1 MEQPGGKPMKTV
13 ILGAKALLPEG
24 VRQMQVIAENGS
36 ILDVAEHVPLDPED
50 RVIRAEGLY
59 LSPGFVDIHVH
70 GGGGFSAMSGKA
82 EDVIAMA
89 NAHARH
95 GTTAILPT
103 TLAAPI
109 PTLLSAVQG
118 IRRASELPCGAT
130 ILGAHLEGPCLSP
143 AQSGAQSPDDLK
155 IPAETDLTPLLD
167 AWPEGIRMMGAA
179 PELPGA
185 LKLGDQLTKRGIV
198 PSIAHS
204 NATYSQVEEALD
216 YGYCD
221 VTHLYSSC
229 SGMIRVHSYR
239 VPGVIEAGLNL
250 DALTVQVIAD
260 GKHLPLP
267 LLQLI
272 CRCKGP
278 EKIELITD
286 GLEFSAAELQ
296 EGTVYRQLNG
306 VETVYEDGVMKLL
319 SRESF
324 AGSVA
329 TLHRCVRTMRAAG
342 VPLREAVRMA
352 SENPARRIGAAK
364 KGRIAPQMD
373 ADLLLM
379 DEDLNLKWVMSG
391 GRVIRDFDGPKE
403 A

>member
-1 MEQPGGKPMKTV
+1 MKTV
-13 ILGAKALLPEG
+13 IVGAKALLPEG
-24 VRQMQVIAENGS
+24 IRQCQIIVENGR
-36 ILDVAEHVPLDPED
+36 ILDVAEHVPFAPED
-50 RVIRAEGLY
+50 RVIRGSGLY
-59 LSPGFVDIHVH
+59 LCPGFVDIHVH

-95 GTTAILPT
+95 GTTSILPT

-109 PTLLSAVQG
+109 PILRAAVQG
-118 IRRASELPCGAT
+118 IRRAAELPCDAD

-143 AQSGAQSPDDLK
+143 DQTGAQSPDDLK

-167 AWPEGIRMMGAA
+167 AWPGGVRMMGAA

-185 LKLGDQLTKRGIV
+185 LALGDQLMGRGIV
-198 PSIAHS
+198 ASIAHS
-204 NATYSQVEEALD
+204 NATYDQVEEALD
-216 YGYCD
+216 HGYCD

-260 GKHLPLP
+260 GKHLPLS

-272 CRCKGP
+272 YRCKGA

-286 GLEFSAAELQ
+286 GLEFAAGNLV

-329 TLHRCVRTMRAAG
+329 TMHRCVRTMAQAG
-342 VPLREAVRMA
+342 VPLIQAVRMA
-352 SENPARRIGAAK
+352 SENPARRIGAAR
-364 KGRIAPQMD
+364 KGRIAPGMD

-379 DEDLNLKWVMSG
+379 DENLDLKWVMAG
-391 GRVIRDFDGPKE
+391 GRVIRDFDAPEE

>member
-1 MEQPGGKPMKTV
+1 MKTV
-13 ILGAKALLPEG
+13 IVGAKALLPEG
-24 VRQMQVIAENGS
+24 IRQCQIIVENGR
-36 ILDVAEHVPLDPED
+36 ILDVAEHVPFAPED
-50 RVIRAEGLY
+50 RVIRGSGLY
-59 LSPGFVDIHVH
+59 LCPGFVDIHVH
-70 GGGGFSAMSGKA
+70 GGGGFSTMSGKA

-95 GTTAILPT
+95 GTTSILPT

-109 PTLLSAVQG
+109 PILRAAVQG
-118 IRRASELPCGAT
+118 IRRAAELPCDAD

-143 AQSGAQSPDDLK
+143 AQTGAQSPDDLK

-167 AWPEGIRMMGAA
+167 AWPGGVRMMGAA

-185 LKLGDQLTKRGIV
+185 LALGDQLMGRGIV
-198 PSIAHS
+198 ASIAHS
-204 NATYSQVEEALD
+204 NATYDQVEEALD
-216 YGYCD
+216 HGYCD

-260 GKHLPLP
+260 GKHLPLS

-272 CRCKGP
+272 YRCKGA

-286 GLEFSAAELQ
+286 GLEFAAGNLV

-329 TLHRCVRTMRAAG
+329 TMHRCVRTMAQAG
-342 VPLREAVRMA
+342 VPLIQAVRMA
-352 SENPARRIGAAK
+352 SENPARRIGAAR
-364 KGRIAPQMD
+364 KGRIAPGMD

-379 DEDLNLKWVMSG
+379 DENLDLKWVMAG
-391 GRVIRDFDGPKE
+391 GRVIRDFDAPEE

>member
-1 MEQPGGKPMKTV
+1 M
-13 ILGAKALLPEG
+13 
-24 VRQMQVIAENGS
+24 
-36 ILDVAEHVPLDPED
+36 
-50 RVIRAEGLY
+50 
-59 LSPGFVDIHVH
+59 
-70 GGGGFSAMSGKA
+70 
-82 EDVIAMA
+82 
-89 NAHARH
+89 
-95 GTTAILPT
+95 
-103 TLAAPI
+103 
-109 PTLLSAVQG
+109 
-118 IRRASELPCGAT
+118 
-130 ILGAHLEGPCLSP
+130 
-143 AQSGAQSPDDLK
+143 K

-167 AWPEGIRMMGAA
+167 AWPGGVRMMGAA

-185 LKLGDQLTKRGIV
+185 LALGDQLMGRGIV
-198 PSIAHS
+198 ASIAHS
-204 NATYSQVEEALD
+204 NATYDQVEEALD
-216 YGYCD
+216 HGYCD

-260 GKHLPLP
+260 GKHLPLS

-272 CRCKGP
+272 YRCKGA

-286 GLEFSAAELQ
+286 GLEFAAGNLV

-329 TLHRCVRTMRAAG
+329 TMHRCVRTMAQAG
-342 VPLREAVRMA
+342 VPLIQAVRMA
-352 SENPARRIGAAK
+352 SENPARRIGAAR
-364 KGRIAPQMD
+364 KGRIAPGMD

-379 DEDLNLKWVMSG
+379 DENLDLKWVMAG
-391 GRVIRDFDGPKE
+391 GRVIRDFDAPEE

>member
-1 MEQPGGKPMKTV
+1 MKTV
-13 ILGAKALLPEG
+13 IVGAKALLPECI
-24 VRQMQVIAENGS
+24 RQCQAVVENGC
-36 ILDVAEHVPLDPED
+36 ILDVAEHVPLAPDD
-50 RVIRAEGLY
+50 RVIQGAGLY
-59 LSPGFVDIHVH
+59 LCPGFVDIHVH

-95 GTTAILPT
+95 GTTSILPT
-103 TLAAPI
+103 TLAAPL
-109 PTLLSAVQG
+109 PNLLKAVHG
-118 IRRASELPCGAT
+118 VRRAAALPCDAA
-130 ILGAHLEGPCLSP
+130 ILGVHLEGPCLSP
-143 AQSGAQSPDDLK
+143 AQTGAQSPDDLK

-167 AWPEGIRMMGAA
+167 AWPGGVRMMGAA

-185 LKLGDQLTKRGIV
+185 LALGDQLAARGV
-198 PSIAHS
+198 VASIAHS
-204 NATYSQVEEALD
+204 NATYSQVEEALSH
-216 YGYCD
+216 GYCD

-229 SGMIRVHSYR
+229 SGLIRVHSYR

-260 GKHLPLP
+260 GKHLPLS

-272 CRCKGP
+272 YRCKGA

-286 GLEFSAAELQ
+286 GLEFAAGDLV
-296 EGTVYRQLNG
+296 EGAVYRQLNG

-329 TLHRCVRTMRAAG
+329 TMHRCVRTMVQAG
-342 VPLREAVRMA
+342 IPLRQAVRMA
-352 SENPARRIGAAK
+352 SENPARRVGAAK
-364 KGRIAPQMD
+364 KGRIAPGMD
-373 ADLLLM
+373 ADLLLL
-379 DEDLNLKWVMSG
+379 DEKLDVKWVMAG
-391 GRVIRDFDGPKE
+391 GRIIRDFDAQKE

>member
-1 MEQPGGKPMKTV
+1 MKTV
-13 ILGAKALLPEG
+13 IAGAKVLLPEG
-24 VRQMQVIAENGS
+24 IRQRQVIVENGC
-36 ILDVAEHVPLDPED
+36 ILDVAEHAPFEPDD
-50 RVIRAEGLY
+50 RVIRGAGLY
-59 LSPGFVDIHVH
+59 LCPGFVDIHVH

-82 EDVIAMA
+82 EDVTAMA
-89 NAHARH
+89 DAHARH
-95 GTTAILPT
+95 GTTSILPT

-109 PTLLSAVQG
+109 PRLLKAVQG
-118 IRRASELPCGAT
+118 IRRAAELPCGAA
-130 ILGAHLEGPCLSP
+130 ILGVHLEGPCLSP
-143 AQSGAQSPDDLK
+143 AQTGAQSPDDLK

-167 AWPEGIRMMGAA
+167 AWPGGVRMMGAA

-185 LKLGDQLTKRGIV
+185 LALGGQLAEKGIV
-198 PSIAHS
+198 ASIAHS

-216 YGYCD
+216 HGYCD

-229 SGMIRVHSYR
+229 SGLIRVHSYR

-260 GKHLPLP
+260 GKHLPLS

-272 CRCKGP
+272 YRCKGA

-286 GLEFSAAELQ
+286 GLEFAAGNLV

-329 TLHRCVRTMRAAG
+329 TMHRCVRTMVQAG
-342 VPLREAVRMA
+342 IPLLQAVRMA

-364 KGRIAPQMD
+364 KGRIVPGMD
-373 ADLLLM
+373 ADLLLL
-379 DEDLNLKWVMSG
+379 DENLDLKWVMAG
-391 GRVIRDFDGPKE
+391 GRIIRDFDAPQEG
-403 A
+403 

>member
-1 MEQPGGKPMKTV
+1 MKTV
-13 ILGAKALLPEG
+13 IVGAKALLPEG
-24 VRQMQVIAENGS
+24 IRQCQVIVENGR
-36 ILDVAEHVPLDPED
+36 ILDVAEHVPFELED
-50 RVIRAEGLY
+50 RMIRGSGLY
-59 LSPGFVDIHVH
+59 LCPGFVDIHVH

-95 GTTAILPT
+95 GTTSILPT

-109 PTLLSAVQG
+109 PILRAAVQG
-118 IRRASELPCGAT
+118 IRRAAELPCDAD

-143 AQSGAQSPDDLK
+143 AQTGAQSPDDLK

-167 AWPEGIRMMGAA
+167 AWPGGVRMMGAA

-185 LKLGDQLTKRGIV
+185 LALGDQLMWRGIV
-198 PSIAHS
+198 ASIAHS
-204 NATYSQVEEALD
+204 NATYDQVEEALD
-216 YGYCD
+216 HGYCD

-260 GKHLPLP
+260 GKHLPLS

-272 CRCKGP
+272 YRCKGA

-286 GLEFSAAELQ
+286 GLEFAAGNLV

-329 TLHRCVRTMRAAG
+329 TMHRCVRTMAQAG
-342 VPLREAVRMA
+342 VPLIQAVRMA
-352 SENPARRIGAAK
+352 SENPARRIGAAR
-364 KGRIAPQMD
+364 KGRIAPGMD

-379 DEDLNLKWVMSG
+379 DENLDLKWVMAG
-391 GRVIRDFDGPKE
+391 GRVIRDFDAPEE

>member
-1 MEQPGGKPMKTV
+1 MKTV
-13 ILGAKALLPEG
+13 IVGAKALLPECI
-24 VRQMQVIAENGS
+24 RQCQAVVESGC
-36 ILDVAEHVPLDPED
+36 ILDVAEHVPLAPDD
-50 RVIRAEGLY
+50 RVIQGAGLY
-59 LSPGFVDIHVH
+59 LCPGFVDIHVH

-95 GTTAILPT
+95 GTTSILPT
-103 TLAAPI
+103 TLAAPL
-109 PTLLSAVQG
+109 PNLLKAVQG
-118 IRRASELPCGAT
+118 VRRAAALPCDAA
-130 ILGAHLEGPCLSP
+130 ILGVHLEGPCLSP
-143 AQSGAQSPDDLK
+143 AQTGAQSPDDLK

-167 AWPEGIRMMGAA
+167 AWPGGVRMMGAA

-185 LKLGDQLTKRGIV
+185 LALGDQLAARGIV
-198 PSIAHS
+198 ASIAHS
-204 NATYSQVEEALD
+204 NATYSQVEEALSH
-216 YGYCD
+216 GYCD

-229 SGMIRVHSYR
+229 SGLIRVHSYR

-260 GKHLPLP
+260 GKHLPLS

-272 CRCKGP
+272 YRCKGA

-286 GLEFSAAELQ
+286 GLEFAAGDLV

-329 TLHRCVRTMRAAG
+329 TMHRCVRTMVQAG
-342 VPLREAVRMA
+342 IPLRQAVRMA
-352 SENPARRIGAAK
+352 SENPARRVGAAK
-364 KGRIAPQMD
+364 KGRIAPGMD
-373 ADLLLM
+373 ADLLLL
-379 DEDLNLKWVMSG
+379 DEKLDVKWVMAG
-391 GRVIRDFDGPKE
+391 GRVIRDFDAQKE

>member
-1 MEQPGGKPMKTV
+1 MKTV
-13 ILGAKALLPEG
+13 IVGAKALLPEG
-24 VRQMQVIAENGS
+24 IRQCQIIVENGR
-36 ILDVAEHVPLDPED
+36 ILDVAEHVPFAPED
-50 RVIRAEGLY
+50 RVIRGSGLY
-59 LSPGFVDIHVH
+59 LCPGFVDIHVH

-95 GTTAILPT
+95 GTTSILPT

-109 PTLLSAVQG
+109 PILRAAVQG
-118 IRRASELPCGAT
+118 IRRAAELPCDAD

-143 AQSGAQSPDDLK
+143 AQTGAQSPDDLK

-167 AWPEGIRMMGAA
+167 AWPGGVRMMGAA

-185 LKLGDQLTKRGIV
+185 LALGDQLMGRGIV
-198 PSIAHS
+198 ASIAHS
-204 NATYSQVEEALD
+204 NATYDQVEEALD
-216 YGYCD
+216 HGYCD

-260 GKHLPLP
+260 GKHLPLS

-272 CRCKGP
+272 YRCKGA

-286 GLEFSAAELQ
+286 GLEFAAGNLV

-306 VETVYEDGVMKLL
+306 VETLYEDGVMKLL

-329 TLHRCVRTMRAAG
+329 TMHRCVRTMAQAG
-342 VPLREAVRMA
+342 VPLIQAVRMA
-352 SENPARRIGAAK
+352 SENPARRIGAAR
-364 KGRIAPQMD
+364 KGRIAPGMD

-379 DEDLNLKWVMSG
+379 DENLDLKWVMAG
-391 GRVIRDFDGPKE
+391 GRVIRDFDAPEE

>member
-1 MEQPGGKPMKTV
+1 MKTV
-13 ILGAKALLPEG
+13 IVGAKALLPEG
-24 VRQMQVIAENGS
+24 IRQCQIIVENGR
-36 ILDVAEHVPLDPED
+36 ILDVAEHVPFAPED
-50 RVIRAEGLY
+50 RVIRGSGLY
-59 LSPGFVDIHVH
+59 LCPGFVDIHVH

-95 GTTAILPT
+95 GTTSILPT

-109 PTLLSAVQG
+109 PILRAAVQG
-118 IRRASELPCGAT
+118 IRRAAELPCDAD

-143 AQSGAQSPDDLK
+143 AQTGAQSPDDLK

-167 AWPEGIRMMGAA
+167 AWPGGVRMMGAA

-185 LKLGDQLTKRGIV
+185 LALGDQLMGRGIV
-198 PSIAHS
+198 ASIAHS
-204 NATYSQVEEALD
+204 NATYDQVEEALD
-216 YGYCD
+216 HGYCD

-260 GKHLPLP
+260 GKHLPLS

-272 CRCKGP
+272 YRCKGA

-286 GLEFSAAELQ
+286 GLEFAAGNLV

-306 VETVYEDGVMKLL
+306 VETVYEDGMMKLL

-329 TLHRCVRTMRAAG
+329 TMHRCVRTMAQAG
-342 VPLREAVRMA
+342 VPLIQAVRMA
-352 SENPARRIGAAK
+352 SENPARRIGAAR
-364 KGRIAPQMD
+364 KGRIAPGMD

-379 DEDLNLKWVMSG
+379 DENLDLKWVMAG
-391 GRVIRDFDGPKE
+391 GRVIRDFDAPEE

>member
-1 MEQPGGKPMKTV
+1 MKTV
-13 ILGAKALLPEG
+13 IVGAKALLPEG
-24 VRQMQVIAENGS
+24 IRQCQIIVENGR
-36 ILDVAEHVPLDPED
+36 ILDVAEHVPFAPED
-50 RVIRAEGLY
+50 RVIRGSGLY
-59 LSPGFVDIHVH
+59 LCPGFVDIHVH

-95 GTTAILPT
+95 GTTSILPT

-109 PTLLSAVQG
+109 PILRAAVQG
-118 IRRASELPCGAT
+118 IRRAAELPCDAD

-143 AQSGAQSPDDLK
+143 AQTGAQSPDDLK

-167 AWPEGIRMMGAA
+167 AWPGGVRMMGAA

-185 LKLGDQLTKRGIV
+185 LALGDQLMGCGIV
-198 PSIAHS
+198 ASIAHS
-204 NATYSQVEEALD
+204 NATYDQVEEALD
-216 YGYCD
+216 HGYCD

-260 GKHLPLP
+260 GKHLPLS

-272 CRCKGP
+272 YRCKGA

-286 GLEFSAAELQ
+286 GLEFAAGNLV

-329 TLHRCVRTMRAAG
+329 TMHRCVRTMAQAG
-342 VPLREAVRMA
+342 VPLIQAVRMA
-352 SENPARRIGAAK
+352 SENPARRIGAARE
-364 KGRIAPQMD
+364 GRIAPGMD

-379 DEDLNLKWVMSG
+379 DENLDLKWVMAG
-391 GRVIRDFDGPKE
+391 GRVIRDFDAPEE

>member
-1 MEQPGGKPMKTV
+1 MKTV
-13 ILGAKALLPEG
+13 IVGAKALLPECI
-24 VRQMQVIAENGS
+24 RQCQAVVENGC
-36 ILDVAEHVPLDPED
+36 ILDVAEHVPLAPDD
-50 RVIRAEGLY
+50 RVIQGAGLY
-59 LSPGFVDIHVH
+59 LCPGFVDIHVH

-95 GTTAILPT
+95 GTTSILPT
-103 TLAAPI
+103 TLAAPL
-109 PTLLSAVQG
+109 PNLLKAVQG
-118 IRRASELPCGAT
+118 VRRAAALPCDAA
-130 ILGAHLEGPCLSP
+130 ILGVHLEGPCLSP
-143 AQSGAQSPDDLK
+143 AQAGAQSPDDLK

-167 AWPEGIRMMGAA
+167 AWPGGVHMMGAA

-185 LKLGDQLTKRGIV
+185 LALGDQLAARGIV
-198 PSIAHS
+198 ASIAHS
-204 NATYSQVEEALD
+204 NATYSQVEEALSH
-216 YGYCD
+216 GYCD

-229 SGMIRVHSYR
+229 SGLIRVHSYR

-260 GKHLPLP
+260 GKHLPLSM
-267 LLQLI
+267 LQLI
-272 CRCKGP
+272 YRCKGA

-286 GLEFSAAELQ
+286 GLEFAAGDLV
-296 EGTVYRQLNG
+296 EGAVYRQLNG

-329 TLHRCVRTMRAAG
+329 TMHRCVRTMVQAG
-342 VPLREAVRMA
+342 IPLRQAVRMA
-352 SENPARRIGAAK
+352 SENPARRVGAAK
-364 KGRIAPQMD
+364 KGRIAPGMD
-373 ADLLLM
+373 ADLLLL
-379 DEDLNLKWVMSG
+379 DEKLDVKWVMAG
-391 GRVIRDFDGPKE
+391 GRVIRDFDAQKE

>member
-1 MEQPGGKPMKTV
+1 MKTV
-13 ILGAKALLPEG
+13 IVGAKALLPECI
-24 VRQMQVIAENGS
+24 RQCQAVVENGC
-36 ILDVAEHVPLDPED
+36 ILDVAEHVPLAPDD
-50 RVIRAEGLY
+50 RVIQGEGLY
-59 LSPGFVDIHVH
+59 LCPGFVDIHVH

-95 GTTAILPT
+95 GTTSILPT
-103 TLAAPI
+103 TLAAPL
-109 PTLLSAVQG
+109 PNLLKAVHG
-118 IRRASELPCGAT
+118 VRRAAALPCDAA
-130 ILGAHLEGPCLSP
+130 ILGVHLEGPCLSP
-143 AQSGAQSPDDLK
+143 AQTGAQSPDDLK

-167 AWPEGIRMMGAA
+167 AWPGGVRMMGAA

-185 LKLGDQLTKRGIV
+185 LALGDQLAARGIV
-198 PSIAHS
+198 ASIAHS
-204 NATYSQVEEALD
+204 NATYSQVEEALSH
-216 YGYCD
+216 GYCD

-229 SGMIRVHSYR
+229 SGLIRVHSYR

-260 GKHLPLP
+260 GKHLPLS

-272 CRCKGP
+272 YRCKGA

-286 GLEFSAAELQ
+286 GLEFAAGDLV
-296 EGTVYRQLNG
+296 EGAVYRQLNG

-329 TLHRCVRTMRAAG
+329 TMHRCVRTMVQAG
-342 VPLREAVRMA
+342 IPLRQAVRMA
-352 SENPARRIGAAK
+352 SENPARRVGAAK
-364 KGRIAPQMD
+364 KGRIAPGMD
-373 ADLLLM
+373 ADLLLL
-379 DEDLNLKWVMSG
+379 DEKLDVKWVMAG
-391 GRVIRDFDGPKE
+391 GRIIRDFDAQKE

>member
-24 VRQMQVIAENGS
+24 VRQMQVIAENGR
-36 ILDVAEHVPLDPED
+36 ILDVAGHVSYGPED

-70 GGGGFSAMSGKA
+70 GGGGFSAMSGNA

-118 IRRASELPCGAT
+118 IRRASELPCDAS

-143 AQSGAQSPDDLK
+143 AQTGAQSPDDLK
-155 IPAETDLTPLLD
+155 VPSEVDLTPLLD

-185 LKLGDQLTKRGIV
+185 LTLGDQLAKRGVV

-204 NATYSQVEEALD
+204 NATYSQVEEALGH
-216 YGYCD
+216 GYCD

-272 CRCKGP
+272 YRCKGP

-286 GLEFSAAELQ
+286 GLEFAAAELQ

-324 AGSVA
+324 AGSTA

-342 VPLREAVRMA
+342 VPLQEAVRMA
-352 SENPARRIGAAK
+352 SENPARRIGAEK
-364 KGRIAPQMD
+364 KGRIAPGRD

-379 DEDLNLKWVMSG
+379 DEDLNLRWVMSG
-391 GRVIRDFDGPKE
+391 GRVIRDFDEPKE

>member
-1 MEQPGGKPMKTV
+1 MKIV
-13 ILGAKALLPEG
+13 IVGAKALLPEG
-24 VRQMQVIAENGS
+24 VRQYQVVVKDGR
-36 ILDVAEHVPLDPED
+36 ILEAAEHVPIEPED
-50 RVIRAEGLY
+50 RVIRGSGLY

-70 GGGGFSAMSGKA
+70 GGGGFSAMSGKP

-89 NAHARH
+89 NAHVLH
-95 GTTAILPT
+95 GTTSILPT

-109 PTLLSAVQG
+109 PRLLDAVAG
-118 IRRASELPCGAT
+118 VRRASELPCDAS
-130 ILGAHLEGPCLSP
+130 ILGVHLEGPCLSP

-167 AWPEGIRMMGAA
+167 AWPGGVRMMGAA

-185 LKLGDQLTKRGIV
+185 LDLGDQLIERGIV
-198 PSIAHS
+198 ASVAHS
-204 NATYSQVEEALD
+204 NATYSQVEEALGH
-216 YGYCD
+216 GYCD

-260 GKHLPLP
+260 GNHLPLS

-272 CRCKGP
+272 YRCKGP

-286 GLEFSAAELQ
+286 GLEFAAGNLV

-329 TLHRCVRTMRAAG
+329 TMHRCVRTMVQAG
-342 VPLREAVRMA
+342 IPLEKAVRMA
-352 SENPARRIGAAK
+352 SENPAKRIGAAK
-364 KGRIAPQMD
+364 KGRIAPGMD

-379 DEDLNLKWVMSG
+379 DVNLNLLWVMSG
-391 GRVIRDFDGPKE
+391 GRIVRDFDAPEEG
-403 A
+403 